1 VIAGASVARH
11 VGWLNSRPRVWAR
24 GWAFVIALEPLPLV
38 ARICRGPIRV
48 LAFWFPL
55 FEDELLAT
63 EQELAGIHR
72 RGRFSRR
79 VLPTAGR
86 RDRWVLV
93 GGDVD
98 EVASTQA
105 LTPPL
110 PIPGRPRRLE
120 KQPHRTRSITLS
132 DESRDRRNS
141 AAR

>member
-1 VIAGASVARH
+1 MGASVAHH
-11 VGWLNSRPRVWAR
+11 VDWLNSRPRVLAR

-98 EVASTQA
+98 EVAR
-105 LTPPL
+105 L
-110 PIPGRPRRLE
+110 RR
-120 KQPHRTRSITLS
+120 
-132 DESRDRRNS
+132 
-141 AAR
+141 